1 MSEGWRKSIRPRRD
15 AEITAAS
22 LATPDG
28 RSSIDTRPSARRVVP
43 IILAAGA
50 STRMGT
56 PKALCDFDG
65 RSCLQLALDACRE
78 AGLARPIVVLGFW
91 AAEIS
96 AHVRLDAATVRL
108 NDLAHHGQTS
118 SLKVGL
124 RALPARAQAFLLY
137 PVDFPLL
144 TAEDLRPLLAA
155 WRTRR
160 RDQRIFIPS
169 HARRRGHPVLFDATL
184 RGTFLALDVAAP
196 ARAVVD
202 ARADEI
208 VYVEHDTPYVL
219 MDMDTPEDYA
229 RCMTEFRLRTMRAH
243 GHDRRPPADE

>member
-1 MSEGWRKSIRPRRD
+1 M
-15 AEITAAS
+15 
-22 LATPDG
+22 
-28 RSSIDTRPSARRVVP
+28 VP

-50 STRMGT
+50 STRMGA

-65 RSCLQLALDACRE
+65 RSCLQLALGTCRE

-91 AAEIS
+91 AAEIR
-96 AHVRLDAATVRL
+96 ARVRVEAVTVRL

-118 SLKVGL
+118 SLQVGL
-124 RALPARAQAFLLY
+124 QALPARAQAFLLY

-160 RDQRIFIPS
+160 HYQRIFIPS
-169 HARRRGHPVLFDATL
+169 HAQRRGHPVLFDATL

-196 ARAVVD
+196 ARTVVD

-229 RCMTEFRLRTMRAH
+229 RCLTEFRLRTMRAH
-243 GHDRRPPADE
+243 GGDRRPLGGE

>member
-1 MSEGWRKSIRPRRD
+1 MSEAWRNNSRPRG
-15 AEITAAS
+15 I
-22 LATPDG
+22 
-28 RSSIDTRPSARRVVP
+28 VP

-65 RSCLQLALDACRE
+65 HSCLQLALHTCRE
-78 AGLARPIVVLGFW
+78 AGLARPIVVLGYW

-96 AHVRLDAATVRL
+96 ARVRLEAATVHRNGL
-108 NDLAHHGQTS
+108 PHHGQTS

-144 TAEDLRPLLAA
+144 TAEDVRLLLAA

-160 RDQRIFIPS
+160 RDQRIVIPS
-169 HARRRGHPVLFDATL
+169 HGHRRGHPVLFDAVL
-184 RGTFLALDVAAP
+184 RESFLALDDATP
-196 ARAVVD
+196 AHAVVD
-202 ARADEI
+202 ARASDI

-229 RCMTEFRLRTMRAH
+229 RCVTEFRLRTMRRRSRGDFAQDH
-243 GHDRRPPADE
+243 GQNA

>member
-1 MSEGWRKSIRPRRD
+1 MSEVWRRTIRPRGD
-15 AEITAAS
+15 AEMTVAS
-22 LATPDG
+22 VATPNG
-28 RSSIDTRPSARRVVP
+28 RALIDTRPSAPRVGP

-50 STRMGT
+50 STRMGA

-65 RSCLQLALDACRE
+65 RPCLQLALDACRE
-78 AGLARPIVVLGFW
+78 AGLARPVVVLGFW

-96 AHVRLDAATVRL
+96 AHVRLEAATVRL

-124 RALPARAQAFLLY
+124 RALSARAQAFLLY

-144 TAEDLRPLLAA
+144 TAEDVRPLLAA

-160 RDQRIFIPS
+160 RNQRIFIPS
-169 HARRRGHPVLFDATL
+169 HARRRGHPVLFDAAL
-184 RGTFLALDVAAP
+184 RASFLALDVAAP

-229 RCMTEFRLRTMRAH
+229 RC
-243 GHDRRPPADE
+243 

>member
-1 MSEGWRKSIRPRRD
+1 
-15 AEITAAS
+15 
-22 LATPDG
+22 
-28 RSSIDTRPSARRVVP
+28 VP

-96 AHVRLDAATVRL
+96 ARVPLGAATIHR
-108 NDLAHHGQTS
+108 NALAHHGQTS

-124 RALPARAQAFLLY
+124 QALPARAQAFLLY

-155 WRTRR
+155 WRARR
-160 RDQRIFIPS
+160 HDQRIFIPS
-169 HARRRGHPVLFDATL
+169 HTHRRGHPVLFDATL
-184 RGTFLALDVAAP
+184 RGNFLALDVAAP

-208 VYVEHDTPYVL
+208 VYVENDTPYVL
-219 MDMDTPEDYA
+219 MDMDTPQDYV
-229 RCMTEFRLRTMRAH
+229 RCMTEFRLRTMRRH
-243 GHDRRPPADE
+243 GRDRRPAAGE

>member
-1 MSEGWRKSIRPRRD
+1 M
-15 AEITAAS
+15 
-22 LATPDG
+22 
-28 RSSIDTRPSARRVVP
+28 VP

-78 AGLARPIVVLGFW
+78 AGLARPVVVLGFW
-91 AAEIS
+91 AAEIR
-96 AHVRLDAATVRL
+96 ARVPLDAVTVRL
-108 NDLAHHGQTS
+108 NGLAHHGQTS

-124 RALPARAQAFLLY
+124 QALPARAQAFLLY

-144 TAEDLRPLLAA
+144 TAGDVPPLLAA

-160 RDQRIFIPS
+160 HYQRIFIPS

-184 RGTFLALDVAAP
+184 RGTFLTLDVTAS
-196 ARAVVD
+196 ARDVVD

-219 MDMDTPEDYA
+219 MDMDTPEDYS
-229 RCMTEFRLRTMRAH
+229 RCLTEFRLRTMRPH
-243 GHDRRPPADE
+243 E